1 MPDPQTMM
9 AMQLL
14 QQILMGASQEPDADD
29 MGMMGDEPIRSGDQG
44 IPPGAQAALG
54 PPGIGTQGMPSD
66 VPPGAT
72 MPPEAMPKGPKRP
85 PVNKAQAKPPHAH
98 KTKSSRDQ
106 KSYKALGKPPVVKP
120 KANEPRK

>member
-14 QQILMGASQEPDADD
+14 QQILMGA
-29 MGMMGDEPIRSGDQG
+29 GSGLDPEAVEQG
-44 IPPGAQAALG
+44 EAEFAMHNGNMANPPFATEN
-54 PPGIGTQGMPSD
+54 PGIGTQGMPSD

-72 MPPEAMPKGPKRP
+72 MPPTAMPAGQKRP
-85 PVNKAQAKPPHAH
+85 PVHMPQGKQPQAH
-98 KTKSSRDQ
+98 KPKVCKDQ
-106 KSYKALGKPPVVKP
+106 KSYKALGKSPKPAKP